1 MGQLYASVYNDDL
14 NQLKSITEEQIA
26 QIKSFV
32 KKYGFEDSE
41 IEVISSIT
49 DRHKDYV
56 GDIKYRPVERYSSN
70 FQIKILTNKTK
81 ELYNLQKNLGKL
93 LDESGVLLDS
103 NYFNYDYNDLSSV
116 KPEMITEATVSARE
130 SADRFAQ
137 DSNSKIGKIKY
148 ANQGYFSIDPIE
160 GVEPYILKVRVV
172 VSVEFYLD

>member
-1 MGQLYASVYNDDL
+1 M
-14 NQLKSITEEQIA
+14 
-26 QIKSFV
+26 
-32 KKYGFEDSE
+32 
-41 IEVISSIT
+41 
-49 DRHKDYV
+49 
-56 GDIKYRPVERYSSN
+56 
-70 FQIKILTNKTK
+70 
-81 ELYNLQKNLGKL
+81 
-93 LDESGVLLDS
+93 DESGVLLDS